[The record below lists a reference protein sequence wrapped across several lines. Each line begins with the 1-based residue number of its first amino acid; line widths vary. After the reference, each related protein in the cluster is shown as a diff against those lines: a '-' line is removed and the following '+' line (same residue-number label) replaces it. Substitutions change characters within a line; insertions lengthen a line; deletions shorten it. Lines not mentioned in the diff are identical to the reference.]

1 MGLCSIRK
9 QSVNRGAGILLA
21 VAAFAMA
28 PAMAA
33 HAEGTLRVCLDE
45 SSPYVHHEGKDSGG
59 FDVEVAQAVAKRLG
73 RTLEVQW
80 FETEVD
86 NDNSPVTQQNA
97 LLSDGRCQLIG
108 GYTLVRDALGKPGV
122 PTARPPSYEGMKP
135 GDRRRYVALGTL
147 VPGRAYHFAPITVL
161 LGPKAAD
168 RKIGGIADLQGL
180 KLGSEQM
187 TVADTVLMN
196 YGDGKYVDQITHVI
210 PGRNELLPRLDQ
222 GEYDAVMVPLS
233 RFDKYR
239 AEHPTTKIRPS
250 GYYHRIGFNMGF
262 VALSTEQQLLD
273 QVNAAVGDMLASNEF
288 AKLAQATGITF
299 VPPRQP
305 EILEPV
311 PIAEFYRD

>member
-1 MGLCSIRK
+1 MLF
-9 QSVNRGAGILLA
+9 A
-21 VAAFAMA
+21 VAAFAAA
-28 PAMAA
+28 PASPA

-45 SSPYVHHEGKDSGG
+45 SSPYVTHNGKDSGG
-59 FDVEVAQAVAKRLG
+59 FDVAVAQAVAKRLG

-80 FETEVD
+80 FETEID

-108 GYTLVRDALGKPGV
+108 GYTLLRDGLGKPGV

-135 GDRRRYVALGTL
+135 GDRRRYVALGTV

-161 LGPKAAD
+161 LGPTAAD

-180 KLGSEQM
+180 KLGSEQS

-196 YGDGKYVDQITHVI
+196 YGGGKYVDQVTHVI
-210 PGRNELLPRLDQ
+210 PGRNELLPRLEQ
-222 GEYDAVMVPLS
+222 GEYEAVMVPLS

-239 AEHPTTKIRPS
+239 AEHPATKIRPS
-250 GYYHRIGFNMGF
+250 GYYYRVGFNLGF
-262 VALSTEQQLLD
+262 VALSTEQNLLD
-273 QVNAAVGDMLASNEF
+273 QVNAAIGDMLAGNEF
-288 AKLAQATGITF
+288 AALAKATGTTF

-305 EILEPV
+305 EVLEQLS
-311 PIAEFYRD
+311 IAEFYRD